1 MPKHFDATLKDLIR
15 AHPTDWL
22 AHLGVPVKG
31 SPEVL
36 SAELST
42 VTAAADTLIRVGD
55 LIVHIDVESGPDD
68 SLARR
73 MLVYNVLAHH
83 HTGLPVRSHAV
94 LLRPN
99 AQRANLS
106 DRLEYEGL
114 SFRFKIVKVWEVP
127 AEELLRGGIGL
138 APLAVLGKPPAG
150 RTREQVLPRYA
161 ESIVDRVERDQGPAA
176 KNVLTAM
183 YILAGM
189 HVDKYMVRKIFEK
202 VFAMRESGTYQLI
215 LEEGAIEHT
224 QDLILKLG
232 RRQIGDPSEKQV
244 ARLKAIQD
252 LDRLDRIAV
261 KVLSAKSWDGLLRTQ

>member
-1 MPKHFDATLKDLIR
+1 MSKPFDATLKELIR
-15 AHPTDWL
+15 AYPADWL
-22 AHLGVPVKG
+22 AQLGVPVTDTL
-31 SPEVL
+31 EVL

-55 LIVHIDVESGPDD
+55 RVVHIDVESGPDD

-73 MLVYNVLAHH
+73 LLVYNVLAHH
-83 HTGLPVRSHAV
+83 HTGLPARSFAV

-99 AQRANLS
+99 AQRASLS

-114 SFRFKIVKVWEVP
+114 SFRFDLMKVWEFP
-127 AEELLRGGIGL
+127 AEELLQAGTGL
-138 APLAVLGKPPAG
+138 MPLAVLGKPAAG
-150 RTREQVLPRYA
+150 KTRQQALPGVA
-161 ESIVDRVERDQGPAA
+161 EAVVERVERDPTPEAR
-176 KNVLTAM
+176 NLLTAT
-183 YILAGM
+183 YIPAGM
-189 HVDKYMVRKIFEK
+189 HVDKYLVRKIFEK

-224 QDLILKLG
+224 HALILKMG
-232 RRQIGDPSEKQV
+232 RKQIGEPSEKQV